1 MKAKL
6 ALILKHL
13 GNKYYL
19 NWLFSLL
26 NTNFGRLYLIY
37 RQFLVLPVVRV
48 DAGYDV
54 DLEG

>member
-6 ALILKHL
+6 ALILKYL
-13 GNKYYL
+13 GKKYYL
-19 NWLFSLL
+19 IWLFSLL
-26 NTNFGRLYLIY
+26 DLIY
-37 RQFLVLPVVRV
+37 RKFLVLPVVCV